1 MPAPLVI
8 PFFIPHQGCPHLCI
22 FCNQRLIA
30 KQTAKERSFGS
41 EAARLSDV
49 IHTYLQFKKNRDQV
63 ELAFFGGNFLGL
75 ETSRILALLK
85 AVQPWIRQ
93 GQIHRIR
100 CSTRPDTVTRQ
111 VLDLARPFGLETVE
125 LGVQSMDDRV
135 LALAERGHTSEDTRR
150 ALALLKENGLK
161 SGVQVMV
168 GLPGDDDFSAVRTA
182 EELAEL
188 KPDLARIYP
197 LLVLNGSRLSQ
208 WYRDGRYAPLSLDQA
223 VDQTKKMVTIF
234 RDAGVSVARIG
245 LQATQMM
252 DDAGQM
258 IAGPWHPAFGH
269 LVLSALMFDQAC
281 EQIDTVLSG
290 QAGKKGIGK
299 PQKKNVVLQVN
310 PRSLSR
316 LQGDRKTNLDRLSRT
331 YPGICFS
338 IERVETLDPDQVHAH
353 ILQERGMASPVG
365 SGSPK

>member
-1 MPAPLVI
+1 MPPPLVI
-8 PFFIPHQGCPHLCI
+8 PFFIPHQGCPHLCV

-30 KQTAKERSFGS
+30 IQTSEVQTFDS
-41 EAARLSDV
+41 EAERLSDV

-93 GQIHRIR
+93 GQIHSIR
-100 CSTRPDTVTRQ
+100 CSTRPDTVTCQ
-111 VLDLARPFGLETVE
+111 ILDLARPFGLETVE

-135 LALAERGHTSEDTRR
+135 LTLAERGHTSEDTRK
-150 ALALLKENGLK
+150 ALALLKDNGLK
-161 SGVQVMV
+161 TGVQVMV
-168 GLPGDDDFSAVRTA
+168 GLPGDDNSGAVRTA

-188 KPDLARIYP
+188 KPDFARIYP
-197 LLVLNGSRLSQ
+197 LLVLEGSRLAQ
-208 WYRDGRYAPLSLDQA
+208 WYRAGRYIPLSLEQA

-234 RDAGVSVARIG
+234 KCAGVSVARIG
-245 LQATQMM
+245 LQATEMM

-269 LVLSALMFDQAC
+269 LVLSALMFDQTC
-281 EQIDTVLSG
+281 EQIDAILTG
-290 QAGKKGIGK
+290 QEGIEKPDKKK
-299 PQKKNVVLQVN
+299 SVVLQVH

-316 LQGDRKTNLDRLSRT
+316 LQGNRKTNLDRLAQT
-331 YPGICFS
+331 YPGLSFI
-338 IERVETLDPDQVHAH
+338 IERVETLDIDQVDAH
-353 ILQERGMASPVG
+353 ILNV
-365 SGSPK
+365 